1 MGRIGRVAGFV
12 SDDARLA
19 YLEAY
24 DSTLALAPVRLDTID
39 IETAF
44 GTTHVASAGQPDAP
58 PLVVLHGKNC
68 SSTMW
73 LDLLPT
79 LIVAH
84 RAHLV
89 DCSGDLGKSVATTM
103 MLRPADVARWLD
115 DVLDGLGIER
125 PAFVGFSNGAFHS
138 ATYATERPERVERLA
153 LLAPAG
159 VISRLP
165 LSYWRS
171 LFATML
177 GDRDAKWERFWGRHY
192 VGTEPSP
199 LRQRFDE
206 QFLLGNK
213 HMRFAVRDRL
223 PKVLRPKRLA
233 RLTMPTLVVFAEH
246 DICHDGPATA
256 EKARRLLPT
265 ARVELLADSG
275 HFVIFDTLPAV
286 AALLADFLGA
296 DMTAPRGGR
305 SVC

>member
-1 MGRIGRVAGFV
+1 MGRVGRVSGFV

-24 DSTLALAPVRLDTID
+24 DSTLALASVPLDTTD
-39 IETAF
+39 IPTPF
-44 GTTHVASAGQPDAP
+44 GTTHVASAGRPDAP
-58 PLVVLHGKNC
+58 PLVALHGKHC

-79 LIVAH
+79 LMTSH

-89 DCSGDLGKSVATTM
+89 DCSGDLGKSVATKM
-103 MLRPADVARWLD
+103 MLRPSDIALWLD
-115 DVLDGLGIER
+115 TVLDHLGIDR
-125 PAFVGFSNGAFHS
+125 PALVGFSNGGCHS

-165 LSYWRS
+165 LSWWRS
-171 LFATML
+171 MLATMV
-177 GDRDAKWERFWGRHY
+177 GDRDAKWEQFWGQHY
-192 VGTEPSP
+192 VGTETSP

-213 HMRFAVRDRL
+213 HLRFALRDRL
-223 PKVLRPKRLA
+223 PKVLRPNRLA

-246 DICHDGPATA
+246 DIVHDGPAAA

-265 ARVELLADSG
+265 VRVELLADSG
-275 HFVIFDTLPAV
+275 HFVIFDRLPAV
-286 AALLADFLGA
+286 AALLADFLSSEQTG
-296 DMTAPRGGR
+296 APRG
-305 SVC
+305 